1 MQNEIICTGKTID
14 LAIEQGLAELG
25 LSRDDV
31 SVEIL
36 ETPVRRLFKSIPA
49 KVKLTRDLPEPVAEV
64 KKAPEQK
71 KSAPPLKSAPAQKT
85 APAPTKQEQP
95 KKAAPKSE
103 TAKPAPKQAKASK
116 RTEEELE
123 TLNKKTVIATEFL
136 NDVFKAMELPDVAI
150 TSAPAERGAILNIGG
165 ENLSILIGKRGETME
180 ALSYLTS
187 LVANSI
193 GGNFEKMSLDVA
205 GYREKREADLSELAK
220 RISSNV
226 LSSGRPYALEPMNP
240 YERRIIHTAIGTIDG
255 VASESQG
262 DGERRHIVIYSEAEG
277 LTGDIRYSD
286 RGRRGGKR
294 SGGRDDRDSRGGRGG
309 RGGSGGGR
317 RERSNDR
324 DRRPKQPP
332 IVSTRSEKID
342 DGSDKPLFSKI
353 EL

>member
-14 LAIEQGLAELG
+14 LAIEEGLAQLG

-36 ETPVRRLFKSIPA
+36 ETPVRRLFKSTPA
-49 KVKLTRDLPEPVAEV
+49 KVKITRDEPIPVPVKEPV
-64 KKAPEQK
+64 
-71 KSAPPLKSAPAQKT
+71 KSAPAPKKPAEKPVQQQKL
-85 APAPTKQEQP
+85 APQKNEQP
-95 KKAAPKSE
+95 SQPS
-103 TAKPAPKQAKASK
+103 KPQKQNKPKQQSTPKQPRSNV
-116 RTEEELE
+116 RTEEDIA
-123 TLNKKTVIATEFL
+123 TLNRKTEIATEFL
-136 NDVFKAMELPDVAI
+136 NKVFGAMELGDVTI
-150 TSAPAERGAILNIGG
+150 TPETADRGAVLGIAG

-205 GYREKREADLSELAK
+205 GYREKRESDLGELAK
-220 RISSNV
+220 RIATNV

-240 YERRIIHTAIGTIDG
+240 YERRIIHTAIGEIEG

-277 LTGDIRYSD
+277 LTDNIRYSD
-286 RGRRGGKR
+286 RDRGRRGPRRGER
-294 SGGRDDRDSRGGRGG
+294 NDRDGKSDRYGRGKNQ
-309 RGGSGGGR
+309 RG
-317 RERSNDR
+317 DR

-332 IVSTRSEKID
+332 VVSTRTEKVD
-342 DGSDKPLFSKI
+342 DDTAKPLFSKI